1 MDAQEIGTMI
11 QRLREQQNLTQ
22 KALAERLAVSDKTI
36 SKWETGR
43 GLPDMALFQPLA
55 EALQVSVSELF
66 SGVQIVNQ
74 NRSGNLKKMGFYVCP
89 ICGNVLYSMGEGV
102 FSCCGISLPKLQAEP
117 ATDTHALT
125 IQQVEYDYVVS
136 MEHPMEKT
144 HFLSFFAYVTSDRIS
159 FIKCYPEQNSMV
171 RFPMM
176 GHGTI
181 YSYCNRH
188 GLFQVSV

>member
-1 MDAQEIGTMI
+1 MKSM
-11 QRLREQQNLTQ
+11 QQ
-22 KALAERLAVSDKTI
+22 
-36 SKWETGR
+36 
-43 GLPDMALFQPLA
+43 
-55 EALQVSVSELF
+55 
-66 SGVQIVNQ
+66 
-74 NRSGNLKKMGFYVCP
+74 KK
-89 ICGNVLYSMGEGV
+89 S
-102 FSCCGISLPKLQAEP
+102 GISVGLFLIDSRAFSAAAAFRSEP
-117 ATDTHALT
+117 ATDAHTLT

-159 FIKCYPEQNSMV
+159 FIKCYPEQNPMV

>member
-55 EALQVSVSELF
+55 EALQVSISELF

-74 NRSGNLKKMGFYVCP
+74 NRSGNLKRKPEKDGLLCLSHLRK
-89 ICGNVLYSMGEGV
+89 CAVLDGRRC
-102 FSCCGISLPKLQAEP
+102 FQLLRHFAAE
-117 ATDTHALT
+117 
-125 IQQVEYDYVVS
+125 
-136 MEHPMEKT
+136 
-144 HFLSFFAYVTSDRIS
+144 VTGRASDRHTYTHHS
-159 FIKCYPEQNSMV
+159 TS
-171 RFPMM
+171 
-176 GHGTI
+176 
-181 YSYCNRH
+181 
-188 GLFQVSV
+188 GL

>member
-1 MDAQEIGTMI
+1 
-11 QRLREQQNLTQ
+11 
-22 KALAERLAVSDKTI
+22 
-36 SKWETGR
+36 
-43 GLPDMALFQPLA
+43 MALFQPLA
-55 EALQVSVSELF
+55 ETLQVSVSELF

-117 ATDTHALT
+117 VTDAHTLT

-136 MEHPMEKT
+136 MKHPMKKT

-159 FIKCYPEQNSMV
+159 FIKCYPEQNPMV

-188 GLFQVSV
+188 GLFQISV